1 MFQTRFNQK
10 AGGYEIRFRSLFRD
24 GQAMAFPCD
33 ADGHV
38 DIDALSEHARQNY
51 LFARAMV
58 GREYAMPEVQVDA
71 LH

>member
-10 AGGYEIRFRSLFRD
+10 AVGYEIRFRSLFRD

-38 DIDALSEHARQNY
+38 DIDALSEHY